1 MIDTGRVYVPSIAA
15 LVLVLAGAATGRAE
29 SSPNQQPREIKM
41 IARKFA
47 FVPKQVTVQK
57 GERIRLLLTS
67 EDVDH
72 GIAIK
77 AFDIDQVVKAKE
89 TKAIEFTAD
98 KEGKFEFF
106 CSVFCGDGHPDMV
119 GEVIVT
125 SGRGT
130 KSASSNFSV
139 RFDDATPGVVI
150 VEAGGEQLRIDTT
163 TQSVT
168 TLAADEAAHE
178 VLVVPEPIPE
188 TGKPLHAIAQGD
200 PKTAREPYDYLVVN
214 VPTPKRVPRRSLNLH
229 FTHRFQQSFWPLDES
244 ANDLFGLDNTAVAA
258 FGFSYGFTDRLYGR
272 IYRSPLCRTGLCRTI
287 EMGVGYHW
295 LDEAG
300 RSPLA
305 LSTYASV
312 EGDDN
317 FRHDYTWNLQAM
329 VGRSI
334 TKYVNAF
341 FSPAVHINSNG
352 NGRFNPRPEATPFP
366 DEVSQLRLGQHTG
379 SFGFGFNGRV
389 RPSFS
394 LVFDY
399 TPRVGFKMGRIVPV
413 VNETTGELI
422 ELRNE
427 SEAGLGFGFEKRT
440 ARHVFT
446 LTFSNTQT
454 TTTARYNSSNLVL
467 PPSKVTIGF
476 NIYRRLL

>member
-15 LVLVLAGAATGRAE
+15 LVLVLAGAAAGRAE
-29 SSPNQQPREIKM
+29 ASQGQQPREIKM
-41 IARKFA
+41 IARKFV

-72 GIAIK
+72 GIALK
-77 AFDIDQVVKAKE
+77 AFDIDQVVKANE

-98 KEGKFEFF
+98 KEGRFEFL

-119 GEVIVT
+119 GELIVT
-125 SGRGT
+125 AARNT
-130 KSASSNFSV
+130 QSAPSNISV
-139 RFDDATPGVVI
+139 RFDDAEPGVVLI
-150 VEAGGEQLRIDTT
+150 EARGERLRIDTNT
-163 TQSVT
+163 RSVT
-168 TLAADEAAHE
+168 TVAADDPTPE
-178 VLVVPEPIPE
+178 VIAVPEPLPE
-188 TGKPLHAIAQGD
+188 AGKPLNALAQGEKQN
-200 PKTAREPYDYLVVN
+200 PREPYDYLVVN
-214 VPTPKRVPRRSLNLH
+214 VPTPKRVPHRSLNLH
-229 FTHRFQQSFWPLDES
+229 FTHRFQQPFWPLDES
-244 ANDLFGLDNTAVAA
+244 ANDLFGLDSTAVAA
-258 FGFSYGFTDRLYGR
+258 FGFSYGFTDRLYGK

-300 RSPLA
+300 RSPVA

-317 FRHDYTWNLQAM
+317 FRHDYTWNIQAM

-352 NGRFNPRPEATPFP
+352 NGRFNPRPELTPFP
-366 DEVSQLRLGQHTG
+366 EEVSKLRLGQHTG

-399 TPRVGFKMGRIVPV
+399 TPRVGFKMGRITPILDQ
-413 VNETTGELI
+413 TTGDLI
-422 ELRNE
+422 RLKNE
-427 SEAGLGFGFEKRT
+427 SEAGLGFGFEKRLG
-440 ARHVFT
+440 RHVFT

-467 PPSKVTIGF
+467 APSKVIIGF
-476 NIYRRLL
+476 NIFRRLL